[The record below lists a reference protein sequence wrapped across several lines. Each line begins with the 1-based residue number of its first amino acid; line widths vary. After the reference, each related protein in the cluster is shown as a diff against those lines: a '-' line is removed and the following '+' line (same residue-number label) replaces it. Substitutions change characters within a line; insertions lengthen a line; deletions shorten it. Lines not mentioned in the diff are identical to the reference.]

1 MGFYHFYIY
10 TFNVWPLDAKPFA
23 LKWTLNPRKSR
34 SKVSH
39 FRHRHL
45 CSPAEELTRC
55 SGWEVR
61 WQRSGLIFA
70 GKLCGNIRRHFL
82 DRDFDWFV
90 DLTLFPDVFVNPNL
104 LHQVSASLQ
113 GTSLA
118 TSCFGHPPERRSASN
133 LGRESGARRS
143 RICERVCAVQG
154 RIAMLRSCARTKGAN
169 SDELCSSL
177 SQLGTSSAA
186 GSQCSK
192 QHLGRLGER
201 CQLCHSL
208 RRPRG
213 QDGESDGRRKQLAE
227 RRELRGRRRSS
238 FSTSKEADR
247 KEQSRKFYQ
256 TRQQKRERRA
266 WPKIQEPVSFL
277 GPKGQGRKE
286 GEWRHGSASEP
297 CASEQRRH
305 RNSGIVRNFENIEEV
320 AEERP
325 RQILQPQL
333 RGKLFKQQGPT
344 SQAHRDCQ
352 GISKLSEGQ
361 KGTATEATTTCE
373 KVPSGD
379 RGFLGVRRVHTL
391 PIGRLHK
398 EVELGKD
405 AHLAAVP
412 SHDQRGASAAASGQG
427 RRDSFATG
435 TEPTSNVSMQLGRR
449 KLDLSLA
456 SHLPSR
462 SSGETA
468 VWRRC
473 RSWSQPI
480 FHACFPGGVHGWH

>member
-1 MGFYHFYIY
+1 M
-10 TFNVWPLDAKPFA
+10 
-23 LKWTLNPRKSR
+23 
-34 SKVSH
+34 
-39 FRHRHL
+39 
-45 CSPAEELTRC
+45 
-55 SGWEVR
+55 
-61 WQRSGLIFA
+61 
-70 GKLCGNIRRHFL
+70 
-82 DRDFDWFV
+82 

-143 RICERVCAVQG
+143 RICERICAVQG

-361 KGTATEATTTCE
+361 KGTATEAATTCE

-468 VWRRC
+468 VWRGGARLGDHC
-473 RSWSQPI
+473 RIPESYAGVGKEREQMEPPRPRKRREQGQTKGACEAREERAPCRRAGAEVSAAPAKCLKTAPQVEVCEPLFSLINNGHGSFLADSGNTTDPI
-480 FHACFPGGVHGWH
+480 VGWA